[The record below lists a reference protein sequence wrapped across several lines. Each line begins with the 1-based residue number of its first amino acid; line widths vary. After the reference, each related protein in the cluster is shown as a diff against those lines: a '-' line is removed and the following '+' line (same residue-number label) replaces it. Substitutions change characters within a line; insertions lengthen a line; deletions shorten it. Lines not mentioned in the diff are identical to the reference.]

1 MLYYVIYLYLTSGI
15 NSAVT
20 TAAEI
25 EVKRTQ
31 KSKVNDVLPKF
42 MEDMQSI
49 QDCLGE
55 VINQSTADKEVGF
68 YKDMCIGFKQVGSV
82 GLSIR
87 SLVRDASDVKLIKS
101 KNLITGCGK
110 MVAQESKAPKMAS
123 EIPEVGQAAF
133 KGSLALSKTARA
145 ALIAL
150 NAFFLGLDIIFICK
164 DSISLAK
171 GSKTK
176 ISQFIRARAVL
187 WSSEID
193 SWQKIC
199 NSLNEGLKTEDK
211 KKAFLEIPFYTAM
224 KRQVQKKSSLCL
236 LRINKGTEN

>member
-1 MLYYVIYLYLTSGI
+1 M
-15 NSAVT
+15 
-20 TAAEI
+20 
-25 EVKRTQ
+25 
-31 KSKVNDVLPKF
+31 
-42 MEDMQSI
+42 
-49 QDCLGE
+49 
-55 VINQSTADKEVGF
+55 GF
-68 YKDMCIGFKQVGSV
+68 YKDMFSGFKQVGSV
-82 GLSIR
+82 GLGIR

-145 ALIAL
+145 GLIAL

-176 ISQFIRARAVL
+176 ISKVIRARTAL

-193 SWQKIC
+193 SWKKIC
-199 NSLNEGLKTEDK
+199 DSLNEGLKTSK
-211 KKAFLEIPFYTAM
+211 KKKSVLKARFYPIW
-224 KRQVQKKSSLCL
+224 R
-236 LRINKGTEN
+236 